1 MSDYAVNKQTRL
13 RALRRQITRVERRA
27 ARLRR
32 ASQTYSWIR
41 ITVVVGGLLGAVAAF
56 HTIGAWMML
65 FWLVS
70 VGLLFFVVAA
80 LHRDTEETIQRY
92 QHWIRIKSAHLARA
106 TLDWDRIPASFGFP
120 ARTEHPFEA
129 DLDIT
134 GPKSLFRLL
143 DTASSLDGSRRL
155 RNWLTDPVPNP
166 EASRQ
171 RQALVR
177 ELRPRSL
184 FRDRLEL
191 HAAVGADLQ
200 RSWGSQELLEW
211 LRDSGD
217 PSLRRWLWLLGAL
230 SLVDIVLFVA
240 SQLGLVAP
248 WWQIAF
254 VLYLA
259 LAFARSSALTDVWTD
274 AVELHQS
281 LRQLQAVFGRL
292 ESFGYGNAP
301 QLRRLAEPFLEA
313 NMRPSSILAR
323 VNRTLAAI
331 GLRANLISWFVLNA
345 IVPWDHFFA
354 QRLSR
359 HRSVLSRYAPIWL
372 DRWFELQALCS
383 MANFGYLNPEY
394 TFPEILERGP
404 SGPFPFQA
412 LGLGHPLIPDDL
424 RVCNDFA
431 FASLGEV
438 SLITGSNMAGKS
450 VFLKTVGVN
459 CCLANAGAPVNA
471 QALRTVTF
479 RMYTSMRVSD
489 SVTDGISFFYAE
501 VKRLKALLNELER
514 NEPLPLLFFIDE
526 IFRGTNNRE
535 RLSGSRS
542 YVRALA
548 GKHGVGLIATHDLEL
563 AKLADGMSQV
573 NNYHFRDHVAEGR
586 MVFDFRLQPGP
597 CPTTNALTI
606 MALEGL
612 PVDDSG

>member
-1 MSDYAVNKQTRL
+1 MRL
-13 RALRRQITRVERRA
+13 EQRT

-32 ASQTYSWIR
+32 TSQFYSWIR
-41 ITVVVGGLLGAVAAF
+41 ITIAVAGLLGAVAAF
-56 HTIGAWMML
+56 HIVGAWML
-65 FWLVS
+65 LLCAACAA
-70 VGLLFFVVAA
+70 LLFSVVAA
-80 LHRDTEETIQRY
+80 LHREADMTINRY

-120 ARTEHPFEA
+120 ARPKHPFEA

-155 RNWLTDPVPNP
+155 RDWLTDPVPNL
-166 EASRQ
+166 EASRR

-177 ELRPRSL
+177 ELEPRPL

-191 HAAVGADLQ
+191 HAAIGADLQ

-211 LRDSGD
+211 LGDSSA
-217 PSLRRWLWLLGAL
+217 PPLRRWLWLLGTLAA
-230 SLVDIVLFVA
+230 VDIALFVA
-240 SQLGLVAP
+240 SRLGLVGP
-248 WWQIAF
+248 WWQITF
-254 VLYLA
+254 ILYLG
-259 LAFARSSALTDVWTD
+259 LAFARSNVLTDVWTD
-274 AVELHQS
+274 AVDLHQS
-281 LRQLQAVFGRL
+281 LRQLQSVFRRL

-301 QLRRLAEPFLEA
+301 QLRRLAEPFLDV
-313 NMRPSSILAR
+313 NTRPSSILAR

-331 GLRANLISWFVLNA
+331 GLRANPISWFLLNA
-345 IVPWDHFFA
+345 IVPWDLFFA
-354 QRLSR
+354 HRLSQ
-359 HRSVLSRYAPIWL
+359 HRSALSRYAPIWL
-372 DRWFELQALCS
+372 DRWFELEALCS
-383 MANFGYLNPEY
+383 LANFGYLNPAY
-394 TFPEILERGP
+394 NYPEILELRP
-404 SGPFPFQA
+404 SDRFPFQA
-412 LGLGHPLIPDDL
+412 QGLGHPLIPDDL

-431 FASLGEV
+431 FSNLGEV

-459 CCLANAGAPVNA
+459 YCLANAGAPVTA
-471 QALRTVTF
+471 EMLKTATF

-501 VKRLKALLNELER
+501 VKRLKALLDKLEEK
-514 NEPLPLLFFIDE
+514 EPLPLLFFIDE

-535 RLSGSRS
+535 RLSGSRA

-563 AKLADGMSQV
+563 AKLADGSSQV
-573 NNYHFRDHVAEGR
+573 KNYHFRDHVAERR
-586 MVFDFRLQPGP
+586 MVFDFRLRPGP

-612 PVDDSG
+612 PVDTADRSRR